1 MFIVRWLLL
10 QTNWL
15 KVLRLSLKSFCKH
28 RCFCKSSWCPIVLI
42 FVGSKIRYA
51 NGVVTFLNGKF
62 QKQRF
67 IRDGEVKNKLLDF
80 ITAKWAWI
88 YKWISHLLI
97 ICITRWMIS
106 RVWTRFFI

>member
-67 IRDGEVKNKLLDF
+67 IRSTLKRLDKRSRKIYNK
-80 ITAKWAWI
+80 T
-88 YKWISHLLI
+88 S
-97 ICITRWMIS
+97 
-106 RVWTRFFI
+106 